1 MIVASVTTGV
11 DEAKPDAQSDSGKPM
26 RADAKRNYEKLISAA
41 REAFAERGSEASL
54 DDIAKRAGVGP
65 GTLYRHFPTR
75 DALIDVVMREWVV
88 SVQADSQAVI
98 ESDAE
103 PREALA
109 TWFADFIGHM
119 SLYRGAAAKFVACM
133 DDPTTP
139 IYRKCQVLSAANDQV
154 LVHVA
159 KSGILR
165 EDVDSRE
172 VMRMISGVASV
183 IDQASMTQK
192 EAEPMLEII
201 LNGITRP

>member
-11 DEAKPDAQSDSGKPM
+11 DEAPEAGRPM
-26 RADAKRNYEKLISAA
+26 RADARRNYDKLIAAA
-41 REAFAERGSEASL
+41 REAFAQHGSEASL

-75 DALIDVVMREWVV
+75 DALIDAVMREWVGQ
-88 SVQADSQAVI
+88 VQADSRAVV

-103 PREALA
+103 PREALEK
-109 TWFADFIGHM
+109 WFSEFIGHM
-119 SLYRGAAAKFVACM
+119 SLYRGAAAKFVASM

-139 IYRKCQVLSAANDQV
+139 IYRKCQVLSAANDDV
-154 LVHVA
+154 LSHVA

-172 VMRMISGVASV
+172 VMRMVSGVASV
-183 IDQASMTQK
+183 IDQASMTRA
-192 EAEPMLEII
+192 EAEPMLAII